1 MRQLR
6 EITRRQRK
14 LPLGESKDPIN
25 ADCRLLQI
33 HTNMSDDEKWR
44 AIEQF
49 ARKVVSIEDY
59 DVFVFAVW

>member
-14 LPLGESKDPIN
+14 LPLRESKNPIN
-25 ADCRLLQI
+25 ADCRPFQI
-33 HTNMSDDEKWR
+33 HANMSDGEKWH

-59 DVFVFAVW
+59 DVFLFAVW